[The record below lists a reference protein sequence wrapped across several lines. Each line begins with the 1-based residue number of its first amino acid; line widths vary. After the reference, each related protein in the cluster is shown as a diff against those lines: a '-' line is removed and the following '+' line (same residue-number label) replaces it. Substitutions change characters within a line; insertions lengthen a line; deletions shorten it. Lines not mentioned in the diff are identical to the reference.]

1 MFGVLRPEACAPIA
15 HEPNLKMVLTSL
27 GSLWIVNRTT
37 DAIELQAGELFGFNT
52 GAYVE
57 VQSGLRRDIIF
68 PIISHVPMQRVY
80 SSYHILYAYKYNI
93 YNIYKNISIHIYI
106 YVFIGICI
114 LKMKHVNLKSIN
126 LHIHIHT
133 ITHIYISV
141 CAFNPFQNLSMEF
154 HILCNVPVRPML
166 WPNCFDSM
174 AHQR

>member
-68 PIISHVPMQRVY
+68 PIISHIPMQRVY

-106 YVFIGICI
+106 YMSLLVY
-114 LKMKHVNLKSIN
+114 V
-126 LHIHIHT
+126 
-133 ITHIYISV
+133 Y
-141 CAFNPFQNLSMEF
+141 
-154 HILCNVPVRPML
+154 
-166 WPNCFDSM
+166 
-174 AHQR
+174 